1 MLLPRDY
8 YEAPSLQLPVTE
20 PCAHVGHPQ
29 EKLVWA
35 AGASLGLLTQEP
47 WVQGFSIALRI
58 MTAQDALVNDSIVPF
73 LCGSDCVSCKTH
85 KALCTL

>member
-8 YEAPSLQLPVTE
+8 YEAPSLQLPVME
-20 PCAHVGHPQ
+20 PCADVGHPQ

-35 AGASLGLLTQEP
+35 AGASPGPLTQEP

-58 MTAQDALVNDSIVPF
+58 MTAQYALVNDLIVAF

-85 KALCTL
+85 KPLCIL